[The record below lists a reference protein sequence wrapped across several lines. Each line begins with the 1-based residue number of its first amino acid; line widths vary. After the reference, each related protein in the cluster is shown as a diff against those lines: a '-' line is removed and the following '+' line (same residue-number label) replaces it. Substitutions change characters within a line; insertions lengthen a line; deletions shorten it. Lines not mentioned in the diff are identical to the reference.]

1 MNFRLH
7 KADDILPFVI
17 YFTVYVTVGDGPASP
32 ELLHFSWR
40 EIHKRTCLLVV
51 DPLIHALR
59 ASSACLMYSSGDGFQ
74 GLVHF
79 HECLGLDTHKFH
91 KSFLFSI

>member
-32 ELLHFSWR
+32 DL
-40 EIHKRTCLLVV
+40 
-51 DPLIHALR
+51 
-59 ASSACLMYSSGDGFQ
+59 
-74 GLVHF
+74 
-79 HECLGLDTHKFH
+79 
-91 KSFLFSI
+91 